1 VCPKYK
7 MLNLCYLTSNLNIWT
22 DQETP
27 EYQLQYQVLY
37 HISSQ
42 RSHLR
47 LDQFLVHNPPLED
60 SRNQKEVKNNN
71 ECLLQTTF
79 WNIHNITCR
88 AFDARLEIKHI
99 LSYLCTISFLYIV
112 ILSTYVYVIMT
123 QITKEILEKILEK
136 SSTDSSNSQRT
147 KGQLAISERQI

>member
-1 VCPKYK
+1 
-7 MLNLCYLTSNLNIWT
+7 
-22 DQETP
+22 
-27 EYQLQYQVLY
+27 
-37 HISSQ
+37 
-42 RSHLR
+42 

-99 LSYLCTISFLYIV
+99 LSYLICVRFLFF
-112 ILSTYVYVIMT
+112 LSKKFWRKA
-123 QITKEILEKILEK
+123 Q
-136 SSTDSSNSQRT
+136 TDSSNSQRT